1 MMKLGVRSVVL
12 SPLVAAALLSL
23 GGCSSTPPVNL
34 AAEEKAIRAVEADFA
49 KAVAAKDLDKSVS
62 FYAEDAALLNENEA
76 TAVGKSAIRAF
87 WTSTLAMPNLAL
99 TWAVDKVQVAA
110 GGDLAYD
117 YGNYKMS
124 YTGPSGKKVSDVG
137 KYATIWKKQAD
148 GNWKAVL
155 DTSNTDQPAAQPGA
169 AKKAQP
175 KRKKR

>member
-62 FYAEDAALLNENEA
+62 FYAENAAMLNQNEA
-76 TAVGKSAIRAF
+76 VAVGKPAIRAS
-87 WTSTLAMPNLAL
+87 WTRMLAMPNLAL

-137 KYATIWKKQAD
+137 KYATIWKKQGD